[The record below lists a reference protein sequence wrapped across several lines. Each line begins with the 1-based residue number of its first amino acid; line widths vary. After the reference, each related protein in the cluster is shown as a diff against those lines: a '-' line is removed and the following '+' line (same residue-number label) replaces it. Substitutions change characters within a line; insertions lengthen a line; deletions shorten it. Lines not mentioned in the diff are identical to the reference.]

1 MLGLY
6 TPKCTWGR
14 RPLEHNKDMCCACVQ
29 TDTRGT
35 ATVNRVFDSYGPY
48 IRGMERKPRAAMV
61 SMAAGQITAYALDS
75 LQSRGR
81 LFVAPGTARGWTGCT
96 PSRHH
101 AVTSMLP
108 SFRVHGRDGGTSPC
122 GVFMTRAA
130 GVGWVLPSP
139 SE

>member
-1 MLGLY
+1 MP
-6 TPKCTWGR
+6 TF
-14 RPLEHNKDMCCACVQ
+14 Q

-81 LFVAPGTARGWTGCT
+81 LFVAPGAANRWSLVVGCCWAF
-96 PSRHH
+96 P
-101 AVTSMLP
+101 
-108 SFRVHGRDGGTSPC
+108 F
-122 GVFMTRAA
+122 
-130 GVGWVLPSP
+130 
-139 SE
+139 